1 MHDWLQIVRERLG
14 QSGFEG
20 PVEREISDELAYHL
34 ERRHAELIGSGLPE
48 SAARAAVI
56 AEMEGR
62 EWIDIIRRAR
72 HTRWP
77 APTLGEPK
85 RRGGFMRGLSH
96 DIKIALRSMRTKPGF
111 SLMVIAMLALGVA
124 GNAAIFSVFNGLF
137 LKPFPFDHA
146 ERLLD
151 VDETAPRWNL
161 KFVGV
166 SNYDQDL
173 WRRSNQTF
181 ENIAFFTGT
190 GGNLSGEGAVTR
202 VRGAQVTWNLL
213 DVFHLKPALG
223 RNFTPEDDKPG
234 GQATVIMISHALWRQ
249 AFHADPSMP
258 GRVLKIS
265 ERPYTVIGV
274 LPPEAVLPDQVDIWM
289 PLKPNPSPNGSGWY
303 LSGIGRLKPGFTIQQ
318 ARADLLRVH
327 RSVIKERNVN
337 EITSPVITTL
347 RDRYLGTA
355 RDIGNVLL
363 IAVGAVLLIACV
375 NVAALMMVRAT
386 GRAREIAIR
395 TAIGAS
401 RGRIVVQLMTE
412 SILTA
417 ACAGVI
423 GVASGAGFLK
433 AMIPLMPAALP
444 KWVSFEF
451 DARFALFCIAITGA
465 AAVLFA
471 TLPAIHT
478 SGVPARAALQDNG
491 VRTSLSRGRSFTLRG
506 LVVAE
511 IALALALLVGAGLVL
526 KGFRK
531 VSQVDPGFRT
541 EGIMTFGIGL
551 PSVKYSKPEQT
562 LAFYD
567 RLLDELRVIPGVKS
581 AAITSAPPLGGHQGN
596 FFIAEDARPLGPN
609 EKNPV
614 VLTVWVTPGYLDT
627 AGIGLLGGRDIT
639 LAEGAKDKAAAIINH
654 SFVKQYWPR
663 LKSPADAVGKRIR
676 FTGDKN
682 DWMPVVGVVRDEKH
696 YGLDEDMKPAVYLPF
711 RMSPR
716 TGFSTII
723 RASVDPQSLAGP
735 ARDAV
740 RKLDPDLP
748 VYDVRI
754 LADRVR
760 DSLWLRRG
768 STWLLGAFAAV
779 ALVLAAAGIY
789 SVVSYAVSQR
799 THEIGIRMALGARPE
814 RVLGEVLRSGMTIV
828 VIGTAAGIA
837 MAFATAGLLGTLLFG
852 VSAKEPLVYAAVTAG
867 VLVIGLLANMIPA
880 RRAASVDPM
889 RALRSE

>member
-1 MHDWLQIVRERLG
+1 MHDWLQIVRERLE
-14 QSGFEG
+14 QAGFEG
-20 PVEREISDELAYHL
+20 PAEREIAEELAYHL
-34 ERRHAELIGSGLPE
+34 ERRHAELIGAGCSEGE
-48 SAARAAVI
+48 ARSAVI
-56 AEMEGR
+56 GEIEGR
-62 EWIDIIRRAR
+62 EWIEIMRR
-72 HTRWP
+72 TRRTRPP
-77 APTLGEPK
+77 ALILGEPQ
-85 RRGGFMRGLSH
+85 RRGGFMTGLMH
-96 DIKIALRSMRTKPGF
+96 DTKIALRSMRTKPGF
-111 SLMVIAMLALGVA
+111 SLMVIGMLALGVA

-137 LKPFPFDHA
+137 LKPFPFDHP

-181 ENIAFFTGT
+181 ENIAFFTGS
-190 GGNLSGEGAVTR
+190 GGNLSGEGAVQR
-202 VRGAQVTWNLL
+202 IRGAQVTWNLL
-213 DVFHLKPALG
+213 DVLHLKPALG
-223 RNFTPEDDKPG
+223 RNFTAEDDKPG
-234 GQATVIMISHALWRQ
+234 GPASVVLISHSLWRQ
-249 AFHADPSMP
+249 SFRGDPSIL

-274 LPPEAVLPDQVDIWM
+274 LPPEAVIPDQVDVWL
-289 PLKPNPSPNGSGWY
+289 PLKADPASGSGWY
-303 LSGIGRLKPGFTIQQ
+303 LSGIGRLKPGVTIQQ

-327 RSVIKERNVN
+327 RGVIKERSVN
-337 EITSPVITTL
+337 EITSPVMIPL
-347 RDRYLGTA
+347 RERYLGTV

-375 NVAALMMVRAT
+375 NVAALMMVRGAA
-386 GRAREIAIR
+386 RAREIAIR

-401 RGRIVVQLMTE
+401 RGRIVAQLLTE
-412 SILTA
+412 SLLMA
-417 ACAGVI
+417 ACAGI
-423 GVASGAGFLK
+423 AGIAIGAGLLK

-444 KWVSFEF
+444 KWVGFEF

-465 AAVLFA
+465 AAMIFA
-471 TLPAIHT
+471 ILPAIQT
-478 SGVPARAALQDNG
+478 SGVPARAALQENG
-491 VRTSLSRGRSFTLRG
+491 ARSTLSRGRTITLRG

-511 IALALALLVGAGLVL
+511 VALALALLVSAGLVL
-526 KGFRK
+526 QGFRR

-541 EGIMTFGIGL
+541 AGVMTFGIGL
-551 PSVKYSKPEQT
+551 PSAKYKPEQT

-567 RLLDELRVIPGVKS
+567 RLLGELRAIPGVTS
-581 AAITSAPPLGGHQGN
+581 AAITSAPPLGGHTGN
-596 FFIAEDARPLGPN
+596 FFAAEGARPLGPN

-614 VLTVWVTPGYLDT
+614 VLTVWATPGYLDT
-627 AGIGLLGGRDIT
+627 AGISFLGGRDIT
-639 LAEGAKDKAAAIINH
+639 QADGGPPEKSVAIVNQ
-654 SFVKQYWPR
+654 SFLKQYWPD

-676 FTGDKN
+676 YSGDKTL
-682 DWMPVVGVVRDEKH
+682 WMPVVGVVRDEKH

-711 RMSPR
+711 RNQPR
-716 TGFSTII
+716 NSFSTII
-723 RASVDPQSLAGP
+723 RAGVDPRSLAGA

-760 DSLWLRRG
+760 ESLWLRRG
-768 STWLLGAFAAV
+768 STWLFGAFAAV
-779 ALVLAAAGIY
+779 ALILAAAGIY

-814 RVLGEVLRSGMTIV
+814 RVLGEVLRGGMTMV
-828 VIGTAAGIA
+828 VIGIAAGIA
-837 MAFATAGLLGTLLFG
+837 TAIATAGLLGTLLFG
-852 VSAKEPLVYAAVTAG
+852 VNAKEPLVYAAVAGG
-867 VLVIGLLANMIPA
+867 VLLIGLLANIIPA

-889 RALRSE
+889 SALRSE